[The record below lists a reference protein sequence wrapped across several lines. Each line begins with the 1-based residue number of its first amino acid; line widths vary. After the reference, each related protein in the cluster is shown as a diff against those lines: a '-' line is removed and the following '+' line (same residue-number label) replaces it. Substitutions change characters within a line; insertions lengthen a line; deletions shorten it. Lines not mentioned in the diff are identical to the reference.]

1 MSAIKKPYSVKTAIT
16 GGTKAH
22 CIEKI
27 LRQSDCQGL
36 IEALPDDAFFL
47 LRGNGKLTFRKTLM
61 RRSGYRFVQTYIL
74 VGFAGG
80 GLRQFLCPYPS

>member
-36 IEALPDDAFFL
+36 IEALPDDAFF
-47 LRGNGKLTFRKTLM
+47 
-61 RRSGYRFVQTYIL
+61 Y
-74 VGFAGG
+74 
-80 GLRQFLCPYPS
+80 